1 MMQVCNFTK
10 NKVTT
15 AMSGSKNYARGHG
28 TLLKQSNERFN
39 YHSILKQLKVCI
51 GKGLNIM

>member
-1 MMQVCNFTK
+1 MMRVCNFTK
-10 NKVTT
+10 NKVTI
-15 AMSGSKNYARGHG
+15 AMSSSKNYTRGHG

-51 GKGLNIM
+51 GKGLNVM